1 MRVSEHLQEE
11 FNMAGQKEMP
21 VVSGE
26 MQEKIDKATIL
37 IEALPYIRKLRGQ
50 TIVIKYGGNAMVNEE
65 LKQSVMDD
73 ITLLKYI
80 GINPIL
86 VHGGGPD
93 INNMLKEVNV
103 ESHFVNGLRYT
114 DEKTM
119 GVAQMVLIGK
129 TNKEIVSAL
138 NLKGAK
144 AVGICGIDGN
154 LIEAEKLTKDSDGND
169 LDVGYVG
176 KITKINTHVLE
187 MLANDEYIPVIAPIG
202 VGKDGQSY
210 NINAD
215 TVAAEVAVALKA
227 SKLIT
232 LTDVRGVLKDNEDG
246 TKSLIGQLDISSIQE
261 CKRDGIITGGM
272 IPKVEGCLDTVI
284 RGVRRAHIID
294 GRIPHSIILEMFT
307 KKGIGTMIVKD
318 KSEIK

>member
-1 MRVSEHLQEE
+1 
-11 FNMAGQKEMP
+11 MADQKEMP

-80 GINPIL
+80 GINPIV

-154 LIEAEKLTKDSDGND
+154 LIEAEKLTKDGDGND

-246 TKSLIGQLDISSIQE
+246 TKSLIGQLDIPSIQE
-261 CKRDGIITGGM
+261 CKRGGIITGGM

-318 KSEIK
+318 KSEIR

>member
-1 MRVSEHLQEE
+1 
-11 FNMAGQKEMP
+11 MADQKEMP
-21 VVSGE
+21 VISGN

-80 GINPIL
+80 GINPII

-93 INNMLKEVNV
+93 ISNMLKEVNV

-114 DEKTM
+114 DDKTM
-119 GVAQMVLIGK
+119 GIAQMVLIGK

-154 LIEAEKLTKDSDGND
+154 LIEAEKLTHDSDGNPID
-169 LDVGYVG
+169 IGYVG
-176 KITKINTHVLE
+176 KITNINTHVIE
-187 MLANDEYIPVIAPIG
+187 MLANDEYIPIIAPIG

-246 TKSLIGQLDISSIQE
+246 TKSLIGQLDVPSIKE
-261 CKRDGIITGGM
+261 CKEQGIITGGM
-272 IPKVEGCLDTVI
+272 IPKVEGCLDTVL